1 MEYRASFIIPAFN
14 EELRI
19 RGLLGALTD
28 PTLIGQCAIFVVCNG
43 CTDKTMEV
51 AQEYEGVTVVEI
63 QDVGKHF
70 ALNEGDRL
78 AGDIFPRFYCDADFQ
93 INSESIIR
101 MIDFLSVDDAIVGGP
116 HATFDYA
123 HRPWSVKKFY
133 EARATLPF
141 LSNWF
146 DANLV
151 GRAVYG
157 TSRRA
162 RLKFGKFP
170 RLRNDDTFF
179 YAQFEDSEKFEIP
192 GAAVSVSTPHSLR
205 ELIRNEVRVF
215 KGNREFIAYLSQ
227 QDHERSRIVQD
238 DVPFVRK
245 LLRGANVVR
254 GWLRGINISSYPT
267 LAVYTSIIVAI
278 WVNLEIVERLQ
289 RPIRWR

>member
-1 MEYRASFIIPAFN
+1 
-14 EELRI
+14 
-19 RGLLGALTD
+19 
-28 PTLIGQCAIFVVCNG
+28 
-43 CTDKTMEV
+43 MEV
-51 AQEYEGVTVVEI
+51 AQEYDGVTVVEI

-93 INSESIIR
+93 IDTQSIIR

-123 HRPWSVKKFY
+123 RRPWSVQKFY

-141 LSNWF
+141 LANWF

-162 RLKFGKFP
+162 RTTFGEFP
-170 RLRNDDTFF
+170 QLRADDAFF
-179 YAQFEDSEKFEIP
+179 YAQFEKTATFEIP
-192 GAAVSVSTPHSLR
+192 GAAISVSTPHSLR
-205 ELIRNEVRVF
+205 ELVRNEVRVF
-215 KGNREFIAYLSQ
+215 KGNRELDAYLREQ
-227 QDHERSRIVQD
+227 HPEHSRVVRD
-238 DVPFVRK
+238 DVPFARR
-245 LLRGANVVR
+245 LLRGTHVIR

-267 LAVYTSIIVAI
+267 LAVYTSIVVAI
-278 WVNLEIVERLQ
+278 WVNLEIVERRQ

>member
-1 MEYRASFIIPAFN
+1 
-14 EELRI
+14 
-19 RGLLGALTD
+19 
-28 PTLIGQCAIFVVCNG
+28 
-43 CTDKTMEV
+43 
-51 AQEYEGVTVVEI
+51 
-63 QDVGKHF
+63 
-70 ALNEGDRL
+70 
-78 AGDIFPRFYCDADFQ
+78 
-93 INSESIIR
+93 